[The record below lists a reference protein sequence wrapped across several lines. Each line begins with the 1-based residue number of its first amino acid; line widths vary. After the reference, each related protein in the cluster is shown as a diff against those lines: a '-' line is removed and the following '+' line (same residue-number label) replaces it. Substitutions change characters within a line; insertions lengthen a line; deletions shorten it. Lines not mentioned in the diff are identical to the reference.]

1 MDTLAEEIAK
11 KVETLQSPVGA
22 VQAEVLLNNVASS
35 KAVVRVSTLADK
47 LTKAKAKAISDT
59 LAERLIN
66 LDIKTSEV
74 EDYKVMNKLDDTL
87 VNKAIDTLRDS
98 QASKIKNLYYSK
110 HTCNKEGK
118 WSV

>member
-11 KVETLQSPVGA
+11 KVETFHSTVGE
-22 VQAEVLLNNVASS
+22 VDAEVLLNKVASS

-47 LTKAKAKAISDT
+47 LTKLYANAISDT
-59 LAERLIN
+59 LAERLLN
-66 LDIKTSEV
+66 LDINTS
-74 EDYKVMNKLDDTL
+74 DYKVMKTLNDTL

-98 QASKIKNLYYSK
+98 QASKIKGLYYSK
-110 HTCNKEGK
+110 HTCNKEGN